1 MFHLIEKGSY
11 VDPFL
16 WGKNTLGFQ
25 FAAWFYFLL
34 PTELPLV
41 VTQDVRASA
50 FKI

>member
-11 VDPFL
+11 VELFL

-25 FAAWFYFLL
+25 LAARFYFSF

-41 VTQDVRASA
+41 VTQDVPASA